1 MLLDVNTTAAYAPPP
16 ALYERFDWL
25 SDGTAP
31 QNPLLPVGTSDTTE
45 TRLFRSAPDPEKQY
59 AAERTAKQDASRQ
72 INAEIMGRVQELV
85 RDALWANEPVSLTS
99 LSDFGLFLSQ
109 ISYGCRPAIYL
120 LDNGNLRAVW
130 KNAENEQAAFQ
141 FRGGSIV
148 HCVVFLKRKTPQL
161 PLNQEMLIDI
171 IPKIRARLTD
181 FMHLLQG

>member
-31 QNPLLPVGTSDTTE
+31 QNPVLPVGTSDTTE

-85 RDALWANEPVSLTS
+85 RDALWANEPVSHTS
-99 LSDFGLFLSQ
+99 LSDL
-109 ISYGCRPAIYL
+109 
-120 LDNGNLRAVW
+120 
-130 KNAENEQAAFQ
+130 
-141 FRGGSIV
+141 
-148 HCVVFLKRKTPQL
+148 
-161 PLNQEMLIDI
+161 
-171 IPKIRARLTD
+171 
-181 FMHLLQG
+181 